1 MQIYTALTKVEPPI
15 KIKTYNFGGFILTMI
30 ITFGK
35 DFANWAPTLNA
46 LLQRIPMEAAM
57 EITLVKDFTSFPH
70 LFWASSAGVGA
81 TYQIHI
87 R

>member
-1 MQIYTALTKVEPPI
+1 M
-15 KIKTYNFGGFILTMI
+15 KTCNFGGSIPTMI
-30 ITFGK
+30 ITFDK
-35 DFANWAPTLNA
+35 DFASCAPTLNA

-57 EITLVKDFTSFPH
+57 EITLFKDFTSFPH

-81 TYQIHI
+81 TYQNHI